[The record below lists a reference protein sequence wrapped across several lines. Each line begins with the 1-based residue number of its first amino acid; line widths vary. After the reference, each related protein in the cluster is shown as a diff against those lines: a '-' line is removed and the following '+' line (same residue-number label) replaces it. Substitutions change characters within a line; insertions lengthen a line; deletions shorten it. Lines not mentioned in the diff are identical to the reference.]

1 MAIRTF
7 KVGLPTKH
15 GLRKSLTGKP
25 VSNMRQLMDRIDKYK
40 RVEEDQQLG
49 KGKAKVVPQDRRD
62 FKSKKIMDKY
72 LIKKPHTQDSSPV
85 QDSSPSSKRSR
96 VDFNLENLPS
106 DPGLRQKISSYHPN
120 NHDEIRRYYLGKGPC
135 RPPHDYPVSYFSG
148 KPRRFRVEW
157 YENRNW
163 LEYSIAK
170 DAAFCFYCY
179 LFGKD
184 VGKQGGGDTFV
195 TKGFRLWN
203 QVGKLDSHVG
213 GVNSAHNQAV
223 KKSEDLQKEKQHIQS
238 VLVKQSNQD
247 KANYRIQLNAI
258 VDCVRFLLFR
268 GLAFHGHDESQGS
281 SDKGNFLELLQFLR
295 DHNESINEVMQNT
308 WKNCKLTHHD
318 IQKDMVNA
326 IARETSKAIIE
337 DLGNG
342 FFSILVDESR
352 DISVKE
358 QMALV
363 LRYVNKQGIII
374 ERFLGIVH
382 VASTTALS
390 LKCAIEGLLCEH
402 NLSLS
407 RLRGQGYDGAS
418 NMQGDI
424 NGLKTLILKENKSA
438 FYVHC
443 FAHQLQ
449 LTLVAVA
456 KNHINIA
463 DFFYVVSNLVT
474 VVGGSCKRRDA
485 LRDAQFAK
493 IKEDLENGVRR
504 SGQGLNQET
513 NLKRPGDTRWG
524 SYYGTI
530 LNLILIFSAVADVLE
545 IIEEDGLSDQKQ
557 RLQVMR
563 DDEWTSLLTE
573 VSSFC
578 ATHEIPILNMDE
590 IFVVSGRPRRN
601 TQQNTN
607 LHHYRVE
614 LFYTVIDMQLQELNN
629 RFSEVNTDLLICM
642 ACLNPSNSFV
652 AFDKEKLIRL
662 AKFYPYDFP
671 GTDILALDSQ
681 LQNFIFDM
689 RNDDLF
695 LELQG
700 VSELAEKLVSTRKH
714 ETYPLV
720 YLLVKLALTL
730 PVATATVER
739 RLGSQRDASSKPP
752 LGTISVILAAP
763 RRTGSHPSKP
773 HDDALVVTLRIRG
786 YDMKRVLVDQDLLL
800 KGRLCGT
807 IDGRML
813 HHSLGSV
820 KSLVICRVLKVMPK
834 DVTTALP
841 LMKIVELKY
850 ISFYVS

>member
-1 MAIRTF
+1 
-7 KVGLPTKH
+7 
-15 GLRKSLTGKP
+15 
-25 VSNMRQLMDRIDKYK
+25 
-40 RVEEDQQLG
+40 
-49 KGKAKVVPQDRRD
+49 
-62 FKSKKIMDKY
+62 MDKY
-72 LIKKPHTQDSSPV
+72 LIKKPRTQDSSLV

-106 DPGLRQKISSYHPN
+106 NPRLRQKISSYHPN
-120 NHDEIRRYYLGKGPC
+120 NHDEIRRHYLGKGP
-135 RPPHDYPVSYFSG
+135 F
-148 KPRRFRVEW
+148 EW
-157 YENRNW
+157 YETRNW

-179 LFGKD
+179 LFRKD

-203 QVGKLDSHVG
+203 QLRKLDSHVG

-247 KANYRIQLNAI
+247 KAEYRIQLNAI

-268 GLAFHGHDESQGS
+268 GLAFCGHDESQGS
-281 SDKGNFLELLQFLR
+281 SDKGNFLEHLQFLG

-308 WKNCKLTHHD
+308 WKNCKLTHPD

-326 IARETSKAIIE
+326 IAHETSKAIIE

-342 FFSILVDESR
+342 FFSILVNESR

-390 LKCAIEGLLCEH
+390 LKCAIEGLLCKH

-463 DFFYVVSNLVT
+463 DFFYVVSNLIT
-474 VVGGSCKRRDA
+474 VVGGSY
-485 LRDAQFAK
+485 
-493 IKEDLENGVRR
+493 LENGVRR

-513 NLKRPGDTRWG
+513 NLKRPGDTRWR

-545 IIEEDGLSDQKQ
+545 IIEEDGLSDQKVEAQ
-557 RLQVMR
+557 SIMRSILSFEFVFALHLMKNILGITNELSITLQKKNQDIVNAM
-563 DDEWTSLLTE
+563 DLVK
-573 VSSFC
+573 VSK
-578 ATHEIPILNMDE
+578 
-590 IFVVSGRPRRN
+590 RPRHN

-614 LFYTVIDMQLQELNN
+614 LFYT
-629 RFSEVNTDLLICM
+629 VNTDLLICM

-652 AFDKEKLIRL
+652 AFDKEKLIHL

-671 GTDILALDSQ
+671 GTDILALDFQ

-689 RNDDLF
+689 RNNDLF

-700 VSELAEKLVSTRKH
+700 VSELVEKLVSTRKH

-730 PVATATVER
+730 PVATATVEKSFSAMKYIKNELR
-739 RLGSQRDASSKPP
+739 NRMGDQWMNDC
-752 LGTISVILAAP
+752 
-763 RRTGSHPSKP
+763 
-773 HDDALVVTLRIRG
+773 LVVYIEKDIACNIDNETIMQRFQK
-786 YDMKRVLVDQDLLL
+786 MKNRRRQL
-800 KGRLCGT
+800 
-807 IDGRML
+807 
-813 HHSLGSV
+813 
-820 KSLVICRVLKVMPK
+820 
-834 DVTTALP
+834 
-841 LMKIVELKY
+841 
-850 ISFYVS
+850 